1 MLKPWCWRWKQEIP
15 ETKSDSSPEESLCH
29 YTSRSEASPVTSAYT
44 SHLLLLLNCASPW
57 NLPSVCNRPETP
69 SAHCQLEGSFQLER
83 GFQGWYRRNEGRKE
97 KREAQLWRVESSL
110 SLSLLQWR
118 RLPTALWIHCFC
130 LFHCFLI
137 YFVNLFFFFFINFLF
152 HIKPTNVV
160 ELTFWFGISY
170 SDFELNLVNN
180 NLDLCKFVTIFKIYF
195 GFDIVLIKT
204 ILSSYIFL
212 RIWSKYLSSWIFQL
226 FFRF

>member
-15 ETKSDSSPEESLCH
+15 ETKSDSSPEESLCR

-83 GFQGWYRRNEGRKE
+83 GFQGWYRRNEGKE

-110 SLSLLQWR
+110 SLSLSYSEGDFR
-118 RLPTALWIHCFC
+118 P
-130 LFHCFLI
+130 LFGFI
-137 YFVNLFFFFFINFLF
+137 VFAFFILFLF
-152 HIKPTNVV
+152 IL
-160 ELTFWFGISY
+160 LTSFFSLLIS
-170 SDFELNLVNN
+170 FFILNQQML
-180 NLDLCKFVTIFKIYF
+180 
-195 GFDIVLIKT
+195 
-204 ILSSYIFL
+204 
-212 RIWSKYLSSWIFQL
+212 
-226 FFRF
+226 